1 VPRLLAAPDKYRG
14 TLSARAAASAIAKA
28 ATAAG
33 WDCDIAPVSD
43 GGEGFL
49 EVFADFGRLRTARAY
64 GPLGQE
70 LKVPWVL
77 GHDADDPSRG
87 VAIVESA
94 LAIGLA
100 TIGGPGR
107 NDPVRASTTGLGQ
120 VVAAATRAGAK
131 QVLIGMG
138 GSATTDGGLGAVDVL
153 APNGRRPNAE
163 LLVACDVETEFLD
176 AAAIFS
182 PQKGAAPAQVELLK
196 RRLDRVAQLYQERF
210 GVDVRSI
217 KGSGAA
223 GGLGGG
229 LAAIGAK
236 LVPGFDLVAEK
247 LALADRIAEADLVV
261 TGEGY
266 LDQQSFAGKAV
277 GGVARLADEAGV
289 PVLVIAGDGEP
300 DAPIPYVSLV
310 ERFGRTRS
318 FDGPGPCITEVVS
331 ERLGKEKAG

>member
-14 TLSARAAASAIAKA
+14 TLSARQAAAAIEA
-28 ATAAG
+28 AAAAAG

-49 EVFADFGRLRTARAY
+49 EVFADFGSRRTARVS

-70 LKVPWVL
+70 LEVPWVL
-77 GHDADDPSRG
+77 GHDDDDPSRG

-94 LAIGLA
+94 LVIGLT
-100 TIGGPGR
+100 TIGGPAR
-107 NDPVRASTTGLGQ
+107 NDPMRASTTGLGQ
-120 VVAAATRAGAK
+120 LVSAATRAGAK

-153 APNGRRPNAE
+153 APNGRRPTAE
-163 LLVACDVETEFLD
+163 LLVACDVETQFLD

-196 RRLDRVAQLYQERF
+196 RRLERVAQLYEERF

-229 LAAIGAK
+229 LLAIGAK

-247 LALADRIAEADLVV
+247 LSLAERIAEADLVV

-266 LDQQSFAGKAV
+266 LDKQSFAGKAV
-277 GGVARLADEAGV
+277 GGVARLAEHAGV

-300 DAPIPYVSLV
+300 DAPIPFVSMV
-310 ERFGRTRS
+310 DRFGRTRS
-318 FDGPGPCITEVVS
+318 FDDPSPCITEVVA
-331 ERLGKEKAG
+331 ERLEPDKAG

>member
-1 VPRLLAAPDKYRG
+1 VPRVVAAPDKFRG
-14 TLSARAAASAIAKA
+14 TLSARDAAAAVGRA
-28 ATAAG
+28 AAAAG

-49 EVFADFGRLRTARAY
+49 EVFADFGRPQTARAV
-64 GPLGQE
+64 GPLGRE
-70 LKVPWVL
+70 LQVPWVL
-77 GHDADDPSRG
+77 GHDPDDAARA
-87 VAIVESA
+87 VAVVESA

-100 TIGGPGR
+100 TIGGASH
-107 NDPVRASTTGLGQ
+107 NDPVRASSAGLGK
-120 VVAAATRAGAK
+120 VVAAAARAGAK

-138 GSATTDGGLGAVDVL
+138 GSATTDGGLGAVDIL
-153 APNGRRPNAE
+153 APNGRRPTAE

-182 PQKGAAPAQVELLK
+182 PQKGAAPTQVELLK
-196 RRLDRVAQLYQERF
+196 RRLERVAQLYQERY

-247 LALADRIAEADLVV
+247 LSLADRIARADLVV

-266 LDQQSFAGKAV
+266 LDKQSFAGKAV
-277 GGVARLADEAGV
+277 GGVAHLAGQAGV
-289 PVLVIAGDGEP
+289 PVVVIAGDGE
-300 DAPIPYVSLV
+300 AGSPIPFVSLV
-310 ERFGRTRS
+310 ERFGRDRS
-318 FDGPGPCITEVVS
+318 FDSPAECITEVVA
-331 ERLGKEKAG
+331 ERLGGANG

>member
-1 VPRLLAAPDKYRG
+1 M
-14 TLSARAAASAIAKA
+14 
-28 ATAAG
+28 
-33 WDCDIAPVSD
+33 
-43 GGEGFL
+43 
-49 EVFADFGRLRTARAY
+49 
-64 GPLGQE
+64 
-70 LKVPWVL
+70 PWVL
-77 GHDADDPSRG
+77 GHDPDDAVRT
-87 VAIVESA
+87 VAVVESA

-100 TIGGPGR
+100 TIGGAAR
-107 NDPVRASTTGLGQ
+107 NDPVRASSAGLGK
-120 VVAAATRAGAK
+120 VVAAAARAGAK

-153 APNGRRPNAE
+153 APNGRRPTAE

-182 PQKGAAPAQVELLK
+182 PQKGAAPTQVELLK
-196 RRLDRVAQLYQERF
+196 RRLERVAQLYQERF

-247 LALADRIAEADLVV
+247 LSLADRIARADLVV

-266 LDQQSFAGKAV
+266 LDKQSFAGKAV
-277 GGVARLADEAGV
+277 GGVAHLAGQVGV
-289 PVLVIAGDGEP
+289 PVVVIAGDGE
-300 DAPIPYVSLV
+300 AGSPIPFVV
-310 ERFGRTRS
+310 TRRAIW
-318 FDGPGPCITEVVS
+318 P
-331 ERLGKEKAG
+331 